1 MEKPAGMGKLLIIE
15 DDQVDRMIIDRWFK
29 REKIPCAYDL
39 AGSVRE
45 GLEKIKSS
53 RYDAVL
59 VDYLLGDGDAFDVIP
74 ALKGT
79 PFVIVTGAGDEE
91 VAVRAMK
98 NGAYAYLVKDKDGN
112 YLKTLPMTVEN
123 AIRRHA
129 AELELEKYR
138 RYLEDLVDERTRSLK
153 EEIAERQRAEADLQR
168 SNHALRTISE
178 CNQILVRADQELKLI
193 RDICRAIVEVG
204 QYSHAWIVYESEG
217 VMSVRASCGLP
228 KSKVR
233 SLEDLMRT
241 GTGQNGPVIKVLNT
255 GNRVYVPDF
264 MKIGRGESVE
274 TLQSLKIQSGV
285 LLPLKENEHVF
296 GILGICSNRSDAFED
311 HEIRLMQELADD
323 LQYGISTLRTR
334 KARIAAEQAHRESE
348 EKLQT
353 VFDSSTDGILI
364 LDRGRVVDC
373 NRRTLSLFNTGP
385 GQIVGK
391 SMTLWMPAKQ
401 SESLLSGKVWKE
413 HLEKAAER
421 KSHAFEWRFGK
432 GKNVF
437 DAELKC
443 IAIELNR
450 RPVLL
455 VVVRDI
461 SERKEAD
468 RKLRLSE
475 ERYRNMVEL
484 APDGIIMLDTRG
496 RIIECNTAVLRMLE
510 YEREELLGKHF
521 RDIKAFFR
529 GKMTGYIHLF
539 KQVLGGQLVKRLEI
553 PVLRKSGERIWTEV
567 HISPL
572 KQDEKIVGVQ
582 AITRDITDRKR
593 AEEAM
598 AEGEAR
604 YQAFFNRTLYGVYIH
619 DFEGRFIDANQAALK
634 MLGYTRKDLAGLTFK
649 ELLDPREIPKALRV
663 IDEIV
668 RTGYKKNPTQYNL
681 YKKDGTMICVET
693 EGALIYRKGKPW
705 AVQGIAQDIT
715 EKKNALAALQ
725 KSEAK
730 YRTLTDQLPIGI
742 YQTTWDGRFLHAN
755 PAMARLLGH
764 SRVEDLLKTNA
775 RSYYLSDEERQAQL
789 TQWDQTGCVNV
800 NETEMKTFQGKKI
813 WVHDTGQA
821 IRDEKGGVAYFSG
834 SIEDITERKL
844 SEQALIENKER
855 YQSLFNF
862 SNDAIFLHDLDGR
875 ILDAN
880 QKALELCGYDKAEM
894 KSMNIMGLHPKY
906 AMDKSRESFHTIVES
921 GNVEFEIDFIRK
933 DGTVI
938 NAEVSSNRMTLK
950 GESVVQCIVRDITE
964 KKRAERIQSVLYE
977 IADSA
982 NRAEDL
988 ETLFKSMQKVLSR
1001 ILDTT
1006 NFFISLY
1013 DKENDL
1019 LTLPYFSD
1027 EKDHFQTFPA
1037 GKTLTAYVIKN
1048 DRPLLARDP
1057 EIEDLVRAGE
1067 IETVGTPSRVWLGVP
1082 LKIGKEMIGAVV
1094 VQSYTDESLYTEKDL
1109 ELLQFVSGQ
1118 VAQAIHRKRNERSI
1132 TERHM
1137 YLEGVL
1143 SAAPDA
1149 IVTMDSRHRIVD
1161 WNPNAETL
1169 FGYRR
1174 GEVIGM
1180 DSDDLIANEVSRDEA
1195 VAITKR
1201 IMTGENVGPLETVR
1215 YRKDGTPVDVILSS
1229 AAIVVEKELIGA
1241 VSVYTDITLLKAAEK
1256 EKERMQSQLHQAQKM
1271 EAVGI
1276 LAGGI
1281 AHDFNNM
1288 LTAIQGCNDI
1298 VMMQMKKDSPVYPE
1312 LIEVRE
1318 ASIRAAE
1325 LTRQLLLFSRKH
1337 PMEFIPININKTIS
1351 GLLNML
1357 QRLIGEDIQIKTDL
1371 YAGLSTIWADK
1382 GTLEQVIMNLAV
1394 NARDAMP
1401 AGGELTIRTRNVVLD
1416 TETAASMPDAR
1427 EGRYACLIMEDMGTG
1442 IDKAILPRIF
1452 DPFFSTK
1459 GPGKGT
1465 GLGLSVVYGIIKQ
1478 HEGWITVYSEKGNG
1492 TIFKIY
1498 LPSVPVQ
1505 PHEES
1510 ARLASVEELKGNRE
1524 RILIIEDE
1532 ESVMRFTERALSSS
1546 GYQVY
1551 TAKNAWE
1558 ALEVFE
1564 RQKRQFNLIFSDVVL
1579 PDKNGIELVE
1589 ELLTRKPGLE
1599 VLLSSG
1605 YTDHKSQWPVIK
1617 ERGYRFLQKPYSLI
1631 ELLRTVKQALSD

>member
-1 MEKPAGMGKLLIIE
+1 MEKPAGMGKILIIE

-29 REKIPCAYDL
+29 REKIPCTYEL
-39 AGSVRE
+39 AESVRE

-59 VDYLLGDGDAFDVIP
+59 VDYLLGDGDAFDIIP

-91 VAVRAMK
+91 IAVRAMK

-178 CNQILVRADQELKLI
+178 CNQILVRADQESKLI

-204 QYSHAWIVYESEG
+204 QYSNAWIAYKSEG
-217 VMSVRASCGLP
+217 RMSVQASYGMP

-233 SLEDLMRT
+233 CLEELMRT
-241 GTGQNGPVIKVLNT
+241 GMEKNNPVIKVLNT
-255 GNRVYVPDF
+255 GARLYVPDF
-264 MKIGRGESVE
+264 KKVGSGQSEE
-274 TLQSLKIQSGV
+274 TIRPLKIHSGV
-285 LLPLKENEHVF
+285 LLPLKENEHAF
-296 GILGICSNRSDAFED
+296 GVLGICSNRSNAFD
-311 HEIRLMQELADD
+311 NHEIQLMQELADD

-334 KARIAAEQAHRESE
+334 KARIKAEQARIDSE

-364 LDRGRVVDC
+364 LDKDRIVDC
-373 NRRTLSLFNTGP
+373 NRQTSKLLHAAP
-385 GQIVGK
+385 EQIIGK
-391 SMTLWMPAKQ
+391 LLTLWMPAKQ
-401 SESLLSGKVWKE
+401 AGGGLSRKIWREK
-413 HLEKAAER
+413 LEKAADR
-421 KSHAFEWRFGK
+421 KSLMFEWRFGK
-432 GKNVF
+432 GKNNF
-437 DAELKC
+437 DAEVKC
-443 IAIELNR
+443 IAIELNGR
-450 RPVLL
+450 SLFL
-455 VVVRDI
+455 VVIRDI
-461 SERKEAD
+461 SERKEAEK
-468 RKLRLSE
+468 KLRLSE

-484 APDGIIMLDTRG
+484 APDGIAILNTRG

-510 YEREELLGKHF
+510 YKREELLGKHF
-521 RDIKAFFR
+521 RHIKALAK
-529 GKMTGYIHLF
+529 GQMTGYMHLF
-539 KQVLGGQLVKRLEI
+539 KQVLIGQSVKRLEI
-553 PVLRKSGERIWTEV
+553 PIVQKSGEQIWAEV
-567 HISPL
+567 HVSPL
-572 KQDEKIVGVQ
+572 KQDEKIVGLQ
-582 AITRDITDRKR
+582 AITRDITDRKK

-634 MLGYTRKDLAGLTFK
+634 MLGYTRKDLSGLNFNDILHPEDVPT
-649 ELLDPREIPKALRV
+649 ALRV
-663 IDEIV
+663 IDELIQA
-668 RTGYKKNPTQYNL
+668 GHQKKPTQYNIRR
-681 YKKDGTMICVET
+681 KDGTIICVET

-705 AVQGIAQDIT
+705 AIQGIAQDVT
-715 EKKNALAALQ
+715 EKKNAVSALQ

-755 PAMARLLGH
+755 PAMACILGH
-764 SRVEDLLKTNA
+764 SCVEDLLKTNA

-789 TQWDQTGCVNV
+789 TQWDQSGCVNV

-813 WVHDTGQA
+813 WVHDTGQVV
-821 IRDEKGGVAYFSG
+821 RDEKGGVAYFSG

-862 SNDAIFLHDLDGR
+862 SNDAIFLHDLKGR
-875 ILDAN
+875 ILDVN

-894 KSMNIMGLHPKY
+894 KSMNIMDLHPKY
-906 AMDKSRESFHTIVES
+906 AMDKSREAFETIVKS
-921 GNVEFEIDFIRK
+921 GNVEFEIDFLRK
-933 DGTVI
+933 DGTVL
-938 NAEVSSNRMTLK
+938 NAEVSSNRMTLQ
-950 GESVVQCIVRDITE
+950 GESVVQGIVRNITE

-982 NRAEDL
+982 NASEDL
-988 ETLFKSMQKVLSR
+988 ETLFKSMQKVLER

-1006 NFFISLY
+1006 NFFITLY

-1027 EKDHFQTFPA
+1027 EKDHFTSFPA
-1037 GKTLTAYVIKN
+1037 GKTLTGYVIKN
-1048 DRPLLARDP
+1048 DKPFLARNP
-1057 EIEDLVRAGE
+1057 EIEALVEAGE
-1067 IETVGTPSRVWLGVP
+1067 IENVGTPSQVWLGVP
-1082 LKIGKEMIGAVV
+1082 LKIGNEIIGAVV
-1094 VQSYTDESLYTEKDL
+1094 VQSYTDEGLYTEKDL

-1132 TERHM
+1132 IERHM

-1174 GEVIGM
+1174 EEVIGM
-1180 DSDDLIANEVSRDEA
+1180 DSDDLIANEASRDEA
-1195 VAITKR
+1195 VNITKR
-1201 IMTGENVGPLETVR
+1201 IMTGQNVGPLETVR

-1229 AAIVVEKELIGA
+1229 AAIVVEEELIGA

-1256 EKERMQSQLHQAQKM
+1256 EKERMQTQLHQAQKM

-1298 VMMQMKKDSPVYPE
+1298 VMMQMKKDNPVYPE
-1312 LIEVRE
+1312 LNEVRE

-1357 QRLIGEDIQIKTDL
+1357 KRLIGEDIQIKTDL
-1371 YAGLSTIWADK
+1371 YAGLATIWADK

-1427 EGRYACLIMEDMGTG
+1427 EGRYVCLIMEDMGTG

-1478 HEGWITVYSEKGNG
+1478 HEGWITVYSEKENG

-1498 LPSVPVQ
+1498 LPAVPVQ

-1510 ARLASVEELKGNRE
+1510 ARLSTVEELKGNRE

-1546 GYQVY
+1546 GYEVF

-1558 ALEVFE
+1558 ALEIFE
-1564 RQKRQFNLIFSDVVL
+1564 KQNRRFKLIFSDVVL

-1589 ELLTRKPGLE
+1589 ELLTRKPDLE

-1631 ELLRTVKQALSD
+1631 ELLRTVKQVIAD